1 MNVLVQKLSEGE
13 HPVTLGGPSPSL
25 EGFQQ
30 RLENP
35 GYVFIKFTDTRGG
48 TDLGVRVD
56 KDATDITR
64 ANFAEGTGIVHVEGT
79 LILNYVRVRC
89 YAEID
94 LQTLN
99 GTGHLE
105 ILEEVH
111 SSFENALPDHHA

>member
-1 MNVLVQKLSEGE
+1 MNALVQKLSEGE

-25 EGFQQ
+25 ETFQQ

-35 GYVFIKFTDTRGG
+35 GYVFIKFTETQGG
-48 TDLGVRVD
+48 TDLGVRID
-56 KDATDITR
+56 KDATDRTR

-89 YAEID
+89 YADID

-99 GTGHLE
+99 GTGHLTMLGE
-105 ILEEVH
+105 IH
-111 SSFENALPDHHA
+111 SSFEETISNP

>member
-1 MNVLVQKLSEGE
+1 MNALVQKLSEGE
-13 HPVTLGGPSPSL
+13 HPVTLGGPGPSM
-25 EGFQQ
+25 EAFQQ

-48 TDLGVRVD
+48 TDLGVRID
-56 KDATDITR
+56 KDATDVTR
-64 ANFAEGTGIVHVEGT
+64 ANFAQGTGIVHVEGT

-99 GTGHLE
+99 GTGHLAV
-105 ILEEVH
+105 LEEIP
-111 SSFENALPDHHA
+111 SSFEETIPNRV

>member
-1 MNVLVQKLSEGE
+1 MNALVQKLSERE
-13 HPVTLGGPSPSL
+13 HPLTLGGPSPSL
-25 EGFQQ
+25 EAFQQ

-35 GYVFIKFTDTRGG
+35 GYVFIKFTDTQGG
-48 TDLGVRVD
+48 TDLGVRID

-99 GTGHLE
+99 GTGRLA
-105 ILEEVH
+105 ILEEIH
-111 SSFENALPDHHA
+111 SSFEEAIQDRV

>member
-1 MNVLVQKLSEGE
+1 MNALVQKLSVGE
-13 HPVTLGGPSPSL
+13 HPVTLGGPNPSR
-25 EGFQQ
+25 EAFQR

-35 GYVFIKFTDTRGG
+35 GYVLIKFTDTQGG
-48 TDLGVRVD
+48 TDLGVRID

-64 ANFAEGTGIVHVEGT
+64 ANFTEGTGTVHVEGT

-99 GTGHLE
+99 GTGHLAM
-105 ILEEVH
+105 LEEIH
-111 SSFENALPDHHA
+111 SSFEEATLKHL